1 MDEGQSTPSSL
12 FDRATP
18 ITVISLGLGL
28 LFTSFLLQSIFDQLL
43 DDAVLALTLSG
54 LLAYVGGP
62 ALLWQRI
69 GLPAASALSMREDLG
84 LDTLRRPESL
94 WIAAIAAGMLV
105 PLDRLGEWN
114 QVMVS
119 VPESYTQW
127 QRELLPQDARDWITL
142 YLGLGVLV
150 PIGEEVL
157 FRGFIQQAV
166 RTVAGPVLASVL
178 AGTLFGLLHL
188 EPWFLLPLTLTG
200 ILLGLVYEFTDTLLA
215 PILLHVL
222 YNCAV
227 LTIWIQSTDDGVPGN
242 ALALGL
248 VAILGSGLVLLAL
261 QRLRAMGAAPT
272 EGASL
277 LG

>member
-28 LFTSFLLQSIFDQLL
+28 LFTSFLLQSVFDQLL

-54 LLAYVGGP
+54 LLAYVAGP

-69 GLPAASALSMREDLG
+69 GLPGATALSMREDLG
-84 LDTLRRPESL
+84 LDALRRPEAF
-94 WIAAIAAGMLV
+94 WIGAIAVGMLL

-119 VPESYTQW
+119 VPESYVEW
-127 QRELLPQDARDWITL
+127 QRELLPKDARDWVTL

-150 PIGEEVL
+150 PIGEEIL
-157 FRGFIQQAV
+157 FRGLIQQAV

-188 EPWFLLPLTLTG
+188 EPWFLLALSLTG

-227 LTIWIQSTDDGVPGN
+227 LTIWIHSTDDGVPGN
-242 ALALGL
+242 ALTLGL
-248 VAILGSGLVLLAL
+248 MAILGAALVLLAL
-261 QRLRAMGAAPT
+261 QRLRTMGATPPDS
-272 EGASL
+272 ASL
-277 LG
+277 LR